1 MNRTIRREQI
11 FKILYRAEFFE
22 PDQMEDQCRLYFESG
37 DQTFTPADQAYI
49 MDHVRGILD
58 KLPELDGDIGAA
70 SKNWSFS
77 RIGKVE
83 LAILRQ
89 ALYSIRYDDDVST
102 VTAIVEAVEMAK
114 KFGQDGA
121 GAYVN
126 GVLAQFADKK

>member
-22 PDQMEDQCRLYFESG
+22 RDQMEDQCRLYFESG
-37 DQTFTPADQAYI
+37 DQTFTPEDQAYI
-49 MDHVRGILD
+49 ADHVRGIVD
-58 KLPELDGDIGAA
+58 RIPELDQAIAAA
-70 SKNWSFS
+70 SKNWSVR

-89 ALYSIRYDDDVST
+89 AIYSIRYDEDLT
-102 VTAIVEAVEMAK
+102 PVTAIVEAVELAK

-126 GVLAQFADKK
+126 GVLARFADQ